1 MKKPVYVVDAMNYIF
16 RAYHALP
23 DNITA
28 PSGMLTNAVLGY
40 LRTLLR
46 IIRERKPEYMAAAF
60 EGGGTSFR
68 SAMFSAYKA
77 TRKQTPDD
85 LEAQFDYCRRIT
97 EAIGV
102 ACLEADDYEADDV
115 IGTIAMRMVA
125 LGHPVVIVTGDKD
138 MSQLVGDSVQIYDMA
153 KENWLNESGVREK
166 FGVAPG
172 QIPDLL
178 ALHGDSVDNIP
189 GVTGVGEKT
198 ARQILSVCKN
208 VEDLASID
216 FSDRMSFRGRDEILR
231 RIRENMEA
239 VRISRKLATIC
250 CEVPMEI
257 SAEVLRYRRGDHREL
272 KALCTRTRVRPRD
285 GRHSACPTNAVLA
298 ADCVEL
304 RQISIRAIRAIRG

>member
-1 MKKPVYVVDAMNYIF
+1 MKKPVYVIDAMNYIF

-46 IIRERKPEYMAAAF
+46 IIKERKPEYMVAAF
-60 EGGGTSFR
+60 EGDGSFR
-68 SAMFSAYKA
+68 RTIFSAYKA

-102 ACLEADDYEADDV
+102 SCLEADDYEADDV
-115 IGTIAMRMVA
+115 IGTIAMRMSA

-138 MSQLVGDSVQIYDMA
+138 MSQLVCDTVQIYDMA

-166 FGVAPG
+166 FGVAPC

-189 GVTGVGEKT
+189 GIAGVGEKT
-198 ARQILSVCKN
+198 ARQILSVCTN
-208 VEDLASID
+208 VEDLANVD
-216 FSDRMSFRGRDEILR
+216 LADRMSIRGRDDILR
-231 RIRENMEA
+231 RIRENMES
-239 VRISRKLATIC
+239 VRLSRKLATIC
-250 CEVPMEI
+250 CEVPIEI
-257 SAEVLRYRRGDHREL
+257 SAEVLRYRRGDRSQLHP
-272 KALCTRTRVRPRD
+272 LCTELGFVRVLEDIP
-285 GRHSACPTNAVLA
+285 LA
-298 ADCVEL
+298 QPML
-304 RQISIRAIRAIRG
+304 FS